1 MKWFQN
7 FRISILHAKFHRNM
21 KKAIIAREQQ
31 DILNFKKYVY
41 RAEDAWKRIV
51 IIKESIK

>member
-21 KKAIIAREQQ
+21 KKAIAARERL
-31 DILNFKKYVY
+31 DISKFKKYVY
-41 RAEDAWKRIV
+41 RAEDAWRRLV